1 MKRVVLTPREIDY
14 VKSTFRDLNLTELK
28 YMCIEPAG
36 ENYQVGFS
44 VIAGN
49 RIVLND
55 GTDTVTINADKMA
68 DILFNL
74 LD

>member
-1 MKRVVLTPREIDY
+1 MKRITLSPRGIDF
-14 VKSTFRDLNLTELK
+14 VKNTFSDLNLTELK
-28 YMCIEPAG
+28 YMCIEPDKKG
-36 ENYQVGFS
+36 YQVGFS

-49 RIVLND
+49 RIILKD
-55 GTDTVTINADKMA
+55 GTDTVTIDGDKMA